1 MRVLGELQLHVGTQH
16 SAVGSQCCT
25 GAPTP
30 TPCTHTVTVHPPRHH
45 APPPPPP
52 ATSST
57 HGPLLP
63 NPCASGRDVTRCHGD
78 AAASLRCCA
87 PQPRDFRGGSGT
99 GRGYPRLRGVQE
111 WQQLTQPPPVGAARW
126 GMWLSCLGVR
136 GQWAQLRAAMGISSA
151 CSHHVCH
158 RPAVIAARAAH
169 RHPQLSVSAGWHT
182 GGSQSPL
189 HGGYGAARRVRCCT
203 AALCPSC
210 HLQANSSHQ
219 KSSPW
224 LEKQTACGTPAV
236 AWPGVGDRDRDG
248 AQPSPWGCSPV
259 LEAWQ
264 HSHQR
269 RGLRRSCPLR

>member
-1 MRVLGELQLHVGTQH
+1 MRVLGELQIHAGTQH

-52 ATSST
+52 ATPST
-57 HGPLLP
+57 HGPPLP

-189 HGGYGAARRVRCCT
+189 HGGYGAAPPPFAPRATCRQTALTRNPPLGWKNKQRVGRRLSHGRVWGT
-203 AALCPSC
+203 GTGMGHSHHPGAAL
-210 HLQANSSHQ
+210 LSSRPG
-219 KSSPW
+219 S
-224 LEKQTACGTPAV
+224 TATSAG
-236 AWPGVGDRDRDG
+236 G
-248 AQPSPWGCSPV
+248 
-259 LEAWQ
+259 
-264 HSHQR
+264 
-269 RGLRRSCPLR
+269 